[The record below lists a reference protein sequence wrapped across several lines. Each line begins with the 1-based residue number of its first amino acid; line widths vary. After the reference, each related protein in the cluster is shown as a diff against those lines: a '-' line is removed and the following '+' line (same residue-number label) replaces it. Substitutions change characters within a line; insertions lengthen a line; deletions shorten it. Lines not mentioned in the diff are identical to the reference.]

1 VEEGEGGVSK
11 KITDPF
17 VIRRRSLYE
26 SQAWRSLTPLEK
38 LVVEAVE
45 LEHMNQHGKANGK
58 LFVLYDDVRRYVGQN
73 IPGARLKRV
82 FLGLARKGFL
92 ICTEPGRSK
101 PGRGRKAAR
110 YHATWLPTTSAGP
123 TNQWR
128 EYLTNEIEKYVRKVR
143 KRLEETS
150 ANGQTKNPRDQA
162 SPGARDQASLQEK
175 SNLGTRRPWKVQG
188 PGVPTSTHIQWA
200 PGETVDSGASMQPGA
215 APNGAAPKLPWFR
228 PTTGELSP
236 EGAAP
241 YLAAMRPAS

>member
-1 VEEGEGGVSK
+1 MSR

-17 VIRRRSLYE
+17 VMRRRSLYE
-26 SQAWRSLTPLEK
+26 SQAWRSLTALEK

-73 IPGARLKRV
+73 IPGARLKRA

-92 ICTEPGRSK
+92 ICTEPGKSK

-110 YHATWLPTTSAGP
+110 YHATWLPTTGAGP

-143 KRLEETS
+143 KQLEETS
-150 ANGQTKNPRDQA
+150 ANGQTKISRDQA

-175 SNLGTRRPWKVQG
+175 SNLGTRRPRKVQG
-188 PGVPTSTHIQWA
+188 PGVPTSTHIQRA
-200 PGETVDSGASMQPGA
+200 PGETVDSGATVQPVT
-215 APNGAAPKLPWFR
+215 APNGAASKLAWSL
-228 PTTGELSP
+228 PTVGEVSP
-236 EGAAP
+236 EEAAA
-241 YLAAMRPAS
+241 YLATMKPARC